1 MMDTA
6 TLDTTCV
13 CSDEE
18 GNYLENC
25 YGCFEDSLEWVKEVI
40 NNWTEAINFD
50 GTEVRVD
57 GKAIGWQRLSG
68 YLETTVDELPRA
80 LGINGEYRLV
90 FTLDGSDLS
99 IKRYSHDEPTGAS
112 FTVTP
117 IKELEGVA

>member
-1 MMDTA
+1 MDTA
-6 TLDTTCV
+6 TLENTCI
-13 CSDEE
+13 CSDED
-18 GNYLENC
+18 GNYLEDC

-99 IKRYSHDEPTGAS
+99 IQRYSHDEPTGAS

-117 IKELEGVA
+117 IKELESVA

>member
-25 YGCFEDSLEWVKEVI
+25 YGCFDDSLEWVKEVI

-57 GKAIGWQRLSG
+57 GRAIGWQRLSG

-90 FTLDGSDLS
+90 FTLDGSGLS
-99 IKRYSHDEPTGAS
+99 IQRYSHDEPTGAS

-117 IKELEGVA
+117 MN